1 VDCRLIVYDHGLL
14 LKLLYKFVPHTHT
27 SCVLEKRRAMAR
39 EREKACEKSAAAR
52 GHFASIYNLST
63 YTHVLLEPPLV
74 SASGARSLKR
84 SSSQ

>member
-1 VDCRLIVYDHGLL
+1 VECRLIVYDHGLL

-52 GHFASIYNLST
+52 GHFASRRYGYLGT
-63 YTHVLLEPPLV
+63 F
-74 SASGARSLKR
+74 ASGQLP
-84 SSSQ
+84 

>member
-1 VDCRLIVYDHGLL
+1 VSDCFERSSSGFFSLVECRLIVYDHGLL

-52 GHFASIYNLST
+52 GHFAST
-63 YTHVLLEPPLV
+63 
-74 SASGARSLKR
+74 
-84 SSSQ
+84 